1 MKAIKLYEQL
11 KKLIDGK
18 VIDENTEI
26 IADGEYGYGIDINRI
41 KVRTKA
47 FLKGEETKIK
57 PIPVVCLDIETYLF
71 EHEDLGYSNMW
82 IDKNDYNDFN
92 E

>member
-11 KKLIDGK
+11 KKLIDDK

-26 IADGEYGYGIDINRI
+26 IANGEYGYGIDINRI

-47 FLKGEETKIK
+47 CLKGEETKIK
-57 PIPVVCLDIETYLF
+57 PTPVVCLDINTYF
-71 EHEDLGYSNMW
+71 GYSNMW
-82 IDKNDYNDFN
+82 VDENDYCDYIT
-92 E
+92 